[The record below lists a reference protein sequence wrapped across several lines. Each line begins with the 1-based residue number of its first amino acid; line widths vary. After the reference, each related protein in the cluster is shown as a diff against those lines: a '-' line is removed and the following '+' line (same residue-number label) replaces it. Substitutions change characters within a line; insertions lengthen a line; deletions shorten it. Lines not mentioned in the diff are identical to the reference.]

1 MHWKTYSV
9 LIDVKTKM
17 LETKML
23 ETKIL
28 ETKQSLKLNNFS
40 KNKDHFV
47 FSVKPELNYSASVQ
61 CT

>member
-1 MHWKTYSV
+1 
-9 LIDVKTKM
+9 M

-47 FSVKPELNYSASVQ
+47 FSVKPELNYSASVP